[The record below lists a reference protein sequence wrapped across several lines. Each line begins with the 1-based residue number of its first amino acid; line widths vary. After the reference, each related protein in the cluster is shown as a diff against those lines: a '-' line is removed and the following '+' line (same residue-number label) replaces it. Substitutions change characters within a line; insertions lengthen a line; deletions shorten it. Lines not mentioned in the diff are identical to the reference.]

1 MKFSVLNFH
10 MGWGIASVLGKA
22 KAPFLPAVG
31 PFPQGRLQRVEGRLR
46 REEGRPRLVGRH
58 QLEDLGRLVAEVL
71 QFLWDNLLEEY
82 GGDALLLVVAGDREY
97 DGDLRGGVRRRGQR
111 LHGHELFGH
120 GGAAYWL

>member
-58 QLEDLGRLVAEVL
+58 QLEDLGRLKQKQRMCTSDTNVVKRNNTTYRAF
-71 QFLWDNLLEEY
+71 FLIL
-82 GGDALLLVVAGDREY
+82 
-97 DGDLRGGVRRRGQR
+97 
-111 LHGHELFGH
+111 GH
-120 GGAAYWL
+120 